1 MADAII
7 LRAVKDYRLA
17 VSNLARNPH
26 YEVAR
31 KTVEECEEFFRSGW
45 FYALSELDAD
55 YLLKKLEK
63 DKLIT

>member
-7 LRAVKDYRLA
+7 LQAVKDYRLA
-17 VSNLARNPH
+17 VACLERNPGYEAARN
-26 YEVAR
+26 
-31 KTVEECEEFFRSGW
+31 TIEECEEFFRSGW
-45 FYALSELDAD
+45 FYALSEMDAD